1 MNNSHHFMEKEEWQ
15 FPTLE
20 AIGCP
25 LSKLTVLPF
34 KHAGVGLFMRNG
46 VRGRFLLGKQLLPLG

>member
-1 MNNSHHFMEKEEWQ
+1 MEKEEWQ